1 MLDHEGQATGGQS
14 QTLPVE
20 FKFEEHTVR
29 TVHVDD
35 EIRFVATDVCEAL
48 GIKDASDAVARLDQD
63 ERGAVKIPT
72 LGGPQEMNVVNEFG
86 LYRLILRSN
95 KPKAKTFQ
103 RWLIHDV
110 LPLIRKTGRYDTKQ
124 DEAPPRLA
132 SIDDNVF
139 VRVPRPPASTPFAHY
154 IVTVTPEGS
163 NVVEPSD
170 FDPISAQRTELDLR
184 LLAHKMLT
192 VETLWIKA
200 RLLTPDLSYKYPS
213 LNGLHSAI
221 LDTSTLAIEFT

>member
-1 MLDHEGQATGGQS
+1 
-14 QTLPVE
+14 
-20 FKFEEHTVR
+20 
-29 TVHVDD
+29 
-35 EIRFVATDVCEAL
+35 
-48 GIKDASDAVARLDQD
+48 
-63 ERGAVKIPT
+63 
-72 LGGPQEMNVVNEFG
+72 MNVVNEFG

-95 KPKAKTFQ
+95 KPQAKTFQ

-154 IVTVTPEGS
+154 IVTVTPEGF
-163 NVVEPSD
+163 NIVEPSD

-200 RLLTPDLSYKYPS
+200 RLLTPELSYKFPS
-213 LNGLHSAI
+213 LEGFHSAI
-221 LDTSTLAIEFT
+221 LDTSTLANEFT